1 MKKENLKEADKAKEP
16 KTPKIIYHFGFYL
29 SLTFEDGSKDC
40 VQFIYD
46 DATIFHSGK
55 EISYLIEKTAE
66 KLVEQK
72 EKNLKKKIVSW
83 SFITKNDYFS
93 ILFHAD
99 DGKTTTSP
107 SDVIENNLLLK
118 EPIIPMKEEESVKEK
133 RPSKAK
139 ITKKSEVSQKNSID
153 QMVENEQI
161 KEAPVKE
168 AKEVKETKKMRKVE
182 ILDTQKKAPIRRK
195 KKSVANTPISNKGQ
209 NITEKNA
216 SVSADS
222 KTIIELPKDSND
234 ANKNAEKTVQKDTKK
249 QINESKK
256 ENKENSKAGNSDGS
270 VKKSKS
276 LTSSTK
282 CLSKKTESTI
292 DKAMRELSE
301 FKEIR
306 KPIESII
313 PYDDSLLKSADDI
326 VHPKN
331 SKKSVRTKEAIIPIK
346 FEHSSPILSPMGGTR
361 L

>member
-1 MKKENLKEADKAKEP
+1 MEKENLKEADKTKET
-16 KTPKIIYHFGFYL
+16 KTQKIVYHFGFYL

-139 ITKKSEVSQKNSID
+139 ITKKSEVSKKNSINL
-153 QMVENEQI
+153 MVENEQI
-161 KEAPVKE
+161 KETPV
-168 AKEVKETKKMRKVE
+168 KEVKETKKMRKVE

-222 KTIIELPKDSND
+222 KTTIELSKDSND

-256 ENKENSKAGNSDGS
+256 ESKENSKDGISDGS
-270 VKKSKS
+270 VKKPKS
-276 LTSSTK
+276 LTSSATR
-282 CLSKKTESTI
+282 LSKKAESTI
-292 DKAMRELSE
+292 DKAMKELSE

-331 SKKSVRTKEAIIPIK
+331 SKKSVRTKETIIPIK

>member
-1 MKKENLKEADKAKEP
+1 MKKENLKEADKVKEP

-83 SFITKNDYFS
+83 FFITKNDYFS

-99 DGKTTTSP
+99 DGKATTSP

-161 KEAPVKE
+161 KETPVKE
-168 AKEVKETKKMRKVE
+168 AKKMRKVE

-195 KKSVANTPISNKGQ
+195 KKSDANTPISNKGQ

-216 SVSADS
+216 SLSADS
-222 KTIIELPKDSND
+222 KTTIELPKDSND
-234 ANKNAEKTVQKDTKK
+234 ANKNAEETVQKDTKK
-249 QINESKK
+249 QFNKSKE
-256 ENKENSKAGNSDGS
+256 ENKENSREAISDGS
-270 VKKSKS
+270 TKKSKG
-276 LTSSTK
+276 LTSSATR
-282 CLSKKTESTI
+282 LSKKAESTI
-292 DKAMRELSE
+292 DKAMKELSE

-313 PYDDSLLKSADDI
+313 PYDDNLLKSADDI
-326 VHPKN
+326 VHPKKS
-331 SKKSVRTKEAIIPIK
+331 SKTKEPIVPIK
-346 FEHSSPILSPMGGTR
+346 FEHSSPILSPMGGTH